1 MLILENQKVAILGAS
16 DDKDRYS
23 YMALSLLKS
32 LGHEPIPIHPRVKE
46 IDGVLV
52 YHDLESAPKA
62 HTLTL
67 YVNPEL
73 QNKMLNAILAYAP
86 KRVIFNPGTENKLL
100 KEKLEHQGIET
111 VEACTLVMLKTNQ
124 F

>member
-1 MLILENQKVAILGAS
+1 MEKVSVAILGAS

-23 YMALSLLKS
+23 YMAFSLLKS
-32 LGHEPIPIHPRVKE
+32 LGHESIAIHPRIKE
-46 IDGVLV
+46 IDGTQV
-52 YHDLESAPKA
+52 YCDLQSAPRA

-73 QNKMLNAILAYAP
+73 QNKMQEAILSYAP
-86 KRVIFNPGTENKLL
+86 KRVIFNPGTENQSL
-100 KEKLEHQGIET
+100 KEKLEKLGIET

>member
-1 MLILENQKVAILGAS
+1 MEKMSVAILGAS

-23 YMALSLLKS
+23 YMAFNLLKS
-32 LGHEPIPIHPRVKE
+32 LGHDPIPVHPRIKVIE
-46 IDGVLV
+46 GVQV
-52 YHDLESAPKA
+52 FSDLNLAPKA

-73 QNKMLNAILAYAP
+73 QNKMQESILSYAP
-86 KRVIFNPGTENKLL
+86 KRVIFNPGTENQPL
-100 KEKLEHQGIET
+100 KEKLEKLGIET
-111 VEACTLVMLKTNQ
+111 VEACTLVMLKTGQ